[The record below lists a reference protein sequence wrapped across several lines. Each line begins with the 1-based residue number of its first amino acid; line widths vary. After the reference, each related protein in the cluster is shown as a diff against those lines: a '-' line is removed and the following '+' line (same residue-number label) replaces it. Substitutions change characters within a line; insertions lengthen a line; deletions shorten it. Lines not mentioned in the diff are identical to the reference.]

1 MLQRRHRQQGIT
13 IIEFSIAASVF
24 FLLLFAV
31 MEFSRLMYTFHL
43 IQEAT
48 RSAARV
54 AIVSAKSNKQDP
66 LDEARKFLPN
76 LDADQ
81 LHIKH
86 NEIGGKDGTPITEV
100 VTVTI
105 TGDDIDLAIPIP
117 GGVSIAVPNFSTTQI
132 AESLGK

>member
-1 MLQRRHRQQGIT
+1 MLQRRNRQQGMT

-24 FLLLFAV
+24 FLMLFAV

-54 AIVSAKSNKQDP
+54 AIISAEGNTRAP
-66 LDEARKFLPN
+66 LKEAQRFLPKLCAKQ
-76 LDADQ
+76 LDIQ
-81 LHIKH
+81 H
-86 NEIGGKDGTPITEV
+86 NKIEGEDSITSTNV

-105 TGDDIDLAIPIP
+105 KNYKIDLAIPSLNGI
-117 GGVSIAVPNFSTTQI
+117 SITAPNFSTTQI

>member
-1 MLQRRHRQQGIT
+1 MRQRRNRQQGMT

-24 FLLLFAV
+24 LLLLFAV
-31 MEFSRLMYTFHL
+31 MEFGRLMHTFHL
-43 IQEAT
+43 VQEAT

-54 AIVSAKSNKQDP
+54 AIVSTESNKQAP

-76 LDADQ
+76 LGEDQ
-81 LHIKH
+81 LHIGH
-86 NEIGGKDGTPITEV
+86 NEIEGEDSITSTNV

-105 TGDDIDLAIPIP
+105 KNYKIDLAIPSLNGI
-117 GGVSIAVPNFSTTQI
+117 SITAPNFSTTQI

>member
-1 MLQRRHRQQGIT
+1 MLQRRNRQQGIT

-24 FLLLFAV
+24 FLLMFAV

-54 AIVSAKSNKQDP
+54 AIVSAESNKQDP

-76 LDADQ
+76 LDENQ
-81 LHIKH
+81 LHIGH
-86 NEIGGKDGTPITEV
+86 NTIGGKDGTPITEV

-105 TGDDIDLAIPIP
+105 GDEIDLAIPIP

>member
-1 MLQRRHRQQGIT
+1 MLQRRNRQQGMT

-24 FLLLFAV
+24 FVLMFAV

-76 LDADQ
+76 LDEDQ
-81 LHIKH
+81 LHIGH
-86 NEIGGKDGTPITEV
+86 NEIGGTDGTPITKV
-100 VTVTI
+100 VTVNIEGYT
-105 TGDDIDLAIPIP
+105 IDLAIPIP
-117 GGVSIAVPNFSTTQI
+117 GGIRITTPNFSTTQI